1 MSGALDIVGA
11 REAERAAS
19 TAQIV
24 SEKLLRDSARDVA
37 QAERA
42 YRLALAL
49 AITRI
54 HADGTAWSSTADLA
68 RGDLEVADL
77 RYKRDVLQ
85 GVYEAAQQS
94 AFRHGADR
102 KALGRLIDWSA
113 RIDLRSNGETEQP
126 YRIAA

>member
-1 MSGALDIVGA
+1 MSGPLDIVGA

-85 GVYEAAQQS
+85 GVYEAAQKS

-102 KALGRLIDWSA
+102 RALGRLIDWSA